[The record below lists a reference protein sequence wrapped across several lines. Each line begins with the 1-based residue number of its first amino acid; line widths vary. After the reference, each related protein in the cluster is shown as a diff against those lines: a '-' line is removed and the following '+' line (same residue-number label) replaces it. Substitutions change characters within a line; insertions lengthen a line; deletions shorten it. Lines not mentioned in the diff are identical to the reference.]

1 MLWKPIVGKDITWC
15 GPGDK
20 CTAVSGQIFESVTVA
35 GGEKGECY
43 NIYRASDTF
52 GNNLC
57 DVFQV
62 DDAE

>member
-15 GPGDK
+15 SPGDE
-20 CTAVSGQIFESVTVA
+20 CIRAMFESVTVA

-43 NIYRASDTF
+43 HIYRASDTF